1 MSNQMQQ
8 IAQLNISRMIG
19 VSIND
24 DIMKDFVAQ
33 LDEINLLGEQSEG
46 FIWRLKSDDGNATSY
61 NPYSDDRI
69 IVNFTVWETAEHL
82 KNFVY
87 NTAHRLVMKD
97 RKKWF
102 ENLGQPSY
110 VLWHIPAGTTP
121 TLTDAVERLA
131 HLQTNGSSPYAF
143 DFKNIFI
150 PAVI

>member
-1 MSNQMQQ
+1 MQH

-24 DIMKDFVAQ
+24 NIMKDFVAQ

-46 FIWRLKSDDGNATSY
+46 FVWRLKSDEGNATSY
-61 NPYSDDRI
+61 NPYNDDRI

-102 ENLGQPSY
+102 ETLGQPSY
-110 VLWHIPAGTTP
+110 VLWYIAAGSIPNLA
-121 TLTDAVERLA
+121 DAVERLA
-131 HLQTNGSSPYAF
+131 YLQTNGSSSYAF

-150 PAVI
+150 PL

>member
-1 MSNQMQQ
+1 MSNQMQH

-24 DIMKDFVAQ
+24 NIMKDFVAQ

-46 FIWRLKSDDGNATSY
+46 FVWRLKSDEGNATSY
-61 NPYSDDRI
+61 NPYNDDRI

-102 ENLGQPSY
+102 ETLGQPSY
-110 VLWHIPAGTTP
+110 VLWYIAAGSIPNLA
-121 TLTDAVERLA
+121 DAVERLA
-131 HLQTNGSSPYAF
+131 YLQTNGSSSYAF

-150 PAVI
+150 PL